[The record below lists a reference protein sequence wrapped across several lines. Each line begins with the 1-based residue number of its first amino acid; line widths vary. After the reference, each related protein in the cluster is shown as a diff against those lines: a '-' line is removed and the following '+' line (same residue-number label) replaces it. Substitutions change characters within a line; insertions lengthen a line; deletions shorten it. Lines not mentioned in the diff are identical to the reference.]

1 MVQISKA
8 KKKKSWFIKDKKQ
21 KIREEVNKLL
31 SVSFIRQVDCSEWL
45 LNIMMVKTKLIAN
58 GGYI

>member
-31 SVSFIRQVDCSEWL
+31 SVSFIR
-45 LNIMMVKTKLIAN
+45 
-58 GGYI
+58 